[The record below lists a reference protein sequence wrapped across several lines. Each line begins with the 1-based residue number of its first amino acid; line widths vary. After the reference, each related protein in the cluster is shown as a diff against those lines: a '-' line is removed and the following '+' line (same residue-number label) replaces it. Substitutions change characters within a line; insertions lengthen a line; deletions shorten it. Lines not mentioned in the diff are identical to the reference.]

1 MRIPRNIEDEFTA
14 DEFEKAKEQIATK
27 MSKALNEQYEK
38 VLSEIYSVTKE
49 EPVSL
54 VEILESLTKFDNKQN
69 EICSNKNDI
78 SKLKKRIKYCKNP
91 MEKKK
96 LEQEL
101 NLLYKKRKRKK

>member
-1 MRIPRNIEDEFTA
+1 MRIPRNIADEFTA

-27 MSKALNEQYEK
+27 MSKTLNEQYEK
-38 VLSEIYSVTKE
+38 VLSEIYSATKE
-49 EPVSL
+49 ESVSL

-78 SKLKKRIKYCKNP
+78 SNLKKRIKYCKNP
-91 MEKKK
+91 LEKKK